1 MKTQLHAGAVAAS
14 AAFLLWACAA
24 TDSVTTSLSASGL
37 STAMTAAAA
46 PSKSTSTPIAVQVE
60 DTGPSGAYRIQS
72 DGLGE
77 YVNGL
82 QGMTAEIDPYGNL
95 QITPA
100 TASSTNPPQRTLK
113 FDFSA
118 PLDPSN
124 VYRPDESGQQNFK
137 IKTNAFG
144 VPRIQDLGVNGN
156 PVSACYFA
164 TIAHNNATIHHRAIF
179 NPASDPS
186 STPAF
191 ITRTSISPAT
201 WTMVSDGPCATNANL
216 AGVWSQDLV
225 KKNAPLVFR
234 GYYDLQFSIRLR
246 AK

>member
-1 MKTQLHAGAVAAS
+1 MRTKLDACVVAVS
-14 AAFLLWACAA
+14 AAFSVVACGA
-24 TDSVTTSLSASGL
+24 DSVPTSPSDLRLRAM
-37 STAMTAAAA
+37 MTAAAA
-46 PSKSTSTPIAVQVE
+46 PAKSTSTLIAAQVE
-60 DTGPSGAYRIQS
+60 DTGPSGAYRIQG

-77 YVNGL
+77 YISGL
-82 QGMTAEIDPYGNL
+82 QGMTAEIDQYGNL

-100 TASSTNPPQRTLK
+100 AASSTNPPQRTLK

-144 VPRIQDLGVNGN
+144 VPRIQDLGINGN
-156 PVSACYFA
+156 PVSACYYA
-164 TIAHNNATIHHRAIF
+164 TIAHNNSTTHHRAIF

-191 ITRTSISPAT
+191 ITRTSISPAA
-201 WTMVSDGPCATNANL
+201 WTMVSDGPCSVNANM
-216 AGVWSQDLV
+216 AGVWSQDLLR
-225 KKNAPLVFR
+225 KNAPLVFR
-234 GYYDLQFSIRLR
+234 GYYSLQFSIRLR
-246 AK
+246 TK